1 MTTLNLAFSVS
12 HNYYAYHS
20 LDTAFIVHWGLFSV
34 PSYRTEWYWKSLM
47 TGDSQIVPFHNS
59 VYGCSGVQP
68 EKFPCNGPKFTYV
81 THSLTQF
88 VV

>member
-1 MTTLNLAFSVS
+1 M
-12 HNYYAYHS
+12 
-20 LDTAFIVHWGLFSV
+20 G
-34 PSYRTEWYWKSLM
+34 
-47 TGDSQIVPFHNS
+47 GDSQIVPFHNS

-68 EKFPCNGPKFTYV
+68 DKFPCNGPKFTYV